1 MNGSR
6 VKTNPVVVPLAEPE
20 KPRRRRRLRR
30 ESDKIYEEWEKAD
43 DRYQVAQRHTAFL
56 SNVFSYSP
64 APILILALI
73 EPRLVIQQLADQS

>member
-1 MNGSR
+1 
-6 VKTNPVVVPLAEPE
+6 
-20 KPRRRRRLRR
+20 
-30 ESDKIYEEWEKAD
+30 
-43 DRYQVAQRHTAFL
+43 L